1 MLWVVSAW
9 QPWDYKPLVSHVE
22 SGDDPTLGGRWAERW
37 AVQMLP
43 PQIHSWDMLQTSKCV
58 WMIKRTA
65 EIKNILNSLPHEITK
80 IHAKNPTSW
89 QHSLVAWSRICP
101 FILRAR
107 NYSPGGEWERRSRQ
121 LVMDFGFLLF
131 LPSLQLFRL
140 FTFTCILGNLTASG
154 QVIPVEGDK

>member
-107 NYSPGGEWERRSRQ
+107 NYSPGGEWERRSSNY
-121 LVMDFGFLLF
+121 LGFSLSPVF
-131 LPSLQLFRL
+131 LATWPPQVKWYLSKV
-140 FTFTCILGNLTASG
+140 TNKWVWCSG
-154 QVIPVEGDK
+154 V